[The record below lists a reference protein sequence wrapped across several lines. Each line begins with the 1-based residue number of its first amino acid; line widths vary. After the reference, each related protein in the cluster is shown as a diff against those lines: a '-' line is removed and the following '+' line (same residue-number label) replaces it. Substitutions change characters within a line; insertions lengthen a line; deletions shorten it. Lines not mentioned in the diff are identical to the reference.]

1 MNNQRCA
8 LAVLPAEEG
17 DPDRLLRSLDAAK
30 AAGLGDLAEI
40 VLLQAAD
47 GRSAREALHV
57 AARSARDQGFVW
69 LLAVS
74 TAETLAPDIF
84 VKTAPALR
92 LHDAIWGGVGS
103 APTGKLERVTRL
115 AAQDLPTFFHAALRW
130 WIGPSHFVRPEAALE
145 ALQSSVTPGWYAD
158 YMLSLWKR
166 CRAYKTAQCLT
177 LFQDAVPPVEEVDR
191 ARLIQHLEREPV
203 FMKVRFGGAAF
214 RLPYTG
220 VNPVLEREQMRG
232 LFFEQEELEFLA
244 ERLPRGLRIVDVG
257 ANTGNHTLFFA
268 TVMAAEKVMPI
279 EPHPRA
285 VAAIRATVEANALA
299 NVDLS
304 CLGRAV
310 GAGEGRL
317 KAVNSASAGLG
328 ATHYLADPGGP
339 VSLSPLDDLV
349 AGAVD
354 FIKIDVEGMEMEV
367 LAGARSTIAKYRPFI
382 FIEVLDTAIES
393 FMAWLDKAG
402 YRVEKLFPDKT
413 HCNYFVAPAEKAGER
428 ARP

>member
-1 MNNQRCA
+1 MASLRCA
-8 LAVLPAEEG
+8 LAILPAEHG

-30 AAGLGDLAEI
+30 AVGLGDLAEI
-40 VLLQAAD
+40 LPIPSD
-47 GRSAREALHV
+47 GRPARQALDTAVGKAKEH
-57 AARSARDQGFVW
+57 GFAW

-74 TAETLAPDIF
+74 AAETLAPDIF

-92 LHDAIWGGVGS
+92 LHDAVWGGAGS
-103 APTGKLERVTRL
+103 AATGRLERITRL

-130 WIGPSHFVRPEAALE
+130 WIGPSHFVRPEAALR
-145 ALQSSVTPGWYAD
+145 ALQSSGTAGWYAD
-158 YMLSLWKR
+158 YMLSLWKS

-177 LFQDAVPPVEEVDR
+177 QFRDAVSPVAEADR
-191 ARLIQHLEREPV
+191 VRLIEHLEREPV
-203 FMKVRFGGAAF
+203 FMSVRFGAAVF

-244 ERLPRGLRIVDVG
+244 ERLPQGLRIIDVG

-268 TVMAAEKVMPI
+268 TVMAAEKVTPI

-285 VAAIRATVEANALA
+285 VAAIRATVDANALA

-304 CLGRAV
+304 CVGHAV
-310 GAGEGRL
+310 GAGKGRL
-317 KAVNSASAGLG
+317 KAANSTSAGLG
-328 ATHYLADPGGP
+328 ATHYLADQEGP
-339 VSLSPLDDLV
+339 VRLSRLDDLI
-349 AGAVD
+349 AGAVG
-354 FIKIDVEGMEMEV
+354 FIKIDVEGMEIDV

-382 FIEVLDTAIES
+382 FIEVLDTAIGS

-402 YRVEKLFPDKT
+402 YCVEKLFPDKT
-413 HCNYFVAPAEKAGER
+413 HCNYFVAPAERSRGR
-428 ARP
+428 ARL